1 MQIRK
6 SIATAILAIALF
18 GMTVTSHAENSEA
31 KESNPAVLMETSLG
45 NITIELWQDKA
56 PTTVKNFLRYVDEKF
71 YDNTIFHRVISGFM
85 IQGGGFTADMQ
96 RKNAYEPIRNEASP
110 DLSNDTGTIAM
121 ARTREIHS
129 ATSQFFINVADNA
142 FLNHRDE
149 TPRGYGYAVFGRVT
163 GGEDVVMSIST
174 VKTTRRGPYQDV
186 PAEPVVIKSV
196 RRIDSDQ

>member
-1 MQIRK
+1 MQVRK
-6 SIATAILAIALF
+6 SIATVILAIVLS
-18 GMTVTSHAENSEA
+18 GMTVTSPAENGEVE
-31 KESNPAVLMETSLG
+31 KPNPAVLMETSLG

-85 IQGGGFTADMQ
+85 IQGGGFMADMK
-96 RKNAYEPIRNEASP
+96 RKNTREPIENEASP
-110 DLSNDTGTIAM
+110 DLRNETGTIAM

-163 GGEDVVMSIST
+163 GGEDVVMKIST

-196 RRIDSDQ
+196 RRIDSDK

>member
-1 MQIRK
+1 MQVGK
-6 SIATAILAIALF
+6 SIATVILAIAIS
-18 GMTVTSHAENSEA
+18 GMTVTSRAEKGKAE
-31 KESNPAVLMETSLG
+31 KSNPAVLMETSLG

-85 IQGGGFTADMQ
+85 IQGGGFTADMK
-96 RKNAYEPIRNEASP
+96 RKNTHEPIENEASS

-163 GGEDVVMSIST
+163 GGEDVVMKIGT

-186 PAEPVVIKSV
+186 PAEAVVIRSV
-196 RRIDSDQ
+196 RRIDSDK